1 MKLIL
6 IGGRARS
13 GKDTFADYLYDEL
26 VKEDKKVCK
35 IQISQYIKYYATKYF
50 GWDGSEETKPRDLL
64 QHLGTEIIRNK
75 IDKYFH
81 INRLVQDI
89 KVLSYYYDYF
99 IVSDVRLP
107 EEIEIPKREFEDV
120 VSIKLKRESDELNDA
135 QKLHITEVGL
145 DNYDD
150 FDYVIDNSSTLDDLK
165 DEAINL
171 LKKIGDIE

>member
-1 MKLIL
+1 M
-6 IGGRARS
+6 
-13 GKDTFADYLYDEL
+13 
-26 VKEDKKVCK
+26 
-35 IQISQYIKYYATKYF
+35 
-50 GWDGSEETKPRDLL
+50 
-64 QHLGTEIIRNK
+64 
-75 IDKYFH
+75 
-81 INRLVQDI
+81 VQDI

-107 EEIEIPKREFEDV
+107 EEIEIPKKEFEDAF
-120 VSIKLKRESDELNDA
+120 SIKLKRESDELNDV

-150 FDYVIDNSSTLDDLK
+150 FDYVIDNSGTLDDLK